1 MTPNHQIDF
10 LRQDDAY
17 RLHVDGMVIMDALAK
32 PRWFAA
38 DSEGYALAQR
48 LIEQDQGHRL
58 QVVAV
63 GLGALFPQSYLPDLV
78 ADFLREISPSMTKAA
93 MTQLALKRGLQ
104 PVWSPSGNG
113 WGTVHK
119 LTVRLGALTIPL
131 MVKMAPIHRA
141 PASTA
146 AM

>member
-1 MTPNHQIDF
+1 MASNQLGF
-10 LRQDDAY
+10 LRQGDAY

-32 PRWFAA
+32 PRRFAS

-63 GLGALFPQSYLPDLV
+63 GLGALFPQAHLPPMV
-78 ADFLREISPSMTKAA
+78 SDFLSEISPAMTKAE
-93 MTQLALKRGLQ
+93 MTELALKRELR
-104 PVWSPSGNG
+104 PLWSPSGNG

-119 LTVRLGALTIPL
+119 LTVRVGTLTVPL
-131 MVKMAPIHRA
+131 MVKMAPVPRA
-141 PASTA
+141 SASTA
-146 AM
+146 SM